1 MADTGQ
7 DFHLQ
12 DNELLVIVFT
22 CACVTPGPAIS
33 DEYHYHYHYQNNQSV
48 TEESDLVVSVFSEV

>member
-7 DFHLQ
+7 DFHLR
-12 DNELLVIVFT
+12 DNELLIIVFT

-33 DEYHYHYHYQNNQSV
+33 DDYHYHHQNNQSV
-48 TEESDLVVSVFSEV
+48 TEESDHLVVSVFSEV

>member
-33 DEYHYHYHYQNNQSV
+33 DDHHYHYQNNQSV